1 MQLTAEAFGR
11 LFLECRSSFEN
22 IAFSYIND
30 SDAAKDIVTDSFMY
44 LWEHRET
51 LEGGGR
57 QYQGLPVHVCP
68 CPMHIP
74 SAQAADSPQGQERI
88 VGRSQ
93 MENRD
98 KSGRIVG
105 QRAFRP
111 SLPRGNPANI
121 QQRAGQDAETD
132 QGHFPGKPR
141 GRHDIYADCGKI
153 QCIPPQSH
161 LGNPA
166 CPQTPPPLPQR
177 LSLQIRLRIIF
188 LSAVFCFCL

>member
-51 LEGGGR
+51 LEGEDNIKGYLYMCVR
-57 QYQGLPVHVCP
+57 ARC
-68 CPMHIP
+68 I
-74 SAQAADSPQGQERI
+74 QAADSPQGQERI
-88 VGRSQ
+88 VGRGQ
-93 MENRD
+93 VENRD

-105 QRAFRP
+105 QRTFRP

-141 GRHDIYADCGKI
+141 GGHDIYADCGKI
-153 QCIPPQSH
+153 QRIPPQSH

>member
-51 LEGGGR
+51 LEGEDNIKGYLYMCVRARCISHLRKQQTLLKAKNELSDEAKWRIETSLGALSDS
-57 QYQGLPVHVCP
+57 GL
-68 CPMHIP
+68 
-74 SAQAADSPQGQERI
+74 S
-88 VGRSQ
+88 
-93 MENRD
+93 
-98 KSGRIVG
+98 
-105 QRAFRP
+105 
-111 SLPRGNPANI
+111 
-121 QQRAGQDAETD
+121 D

-141 GRHDIYADCGKI
+141 GGHDIYADCGKI
-153 QCIPPQSH
+153 QRIPPQSH